1 MMGDEIGITLLRH
14 GRSRADDEHVHE
26 GRYDS
31 PLTEVGR
38 AQAEKR
44 GNDFNVQGLG
54 YKLIIA
60 SPLRRAQETARIISK
75 CLGVPVETD
84 MDWAE
89 MDNGLLAGLSF
100 DEAATR
106 YPRPSF
112 RNPYEPLGVNGESEW
127 SLYNR
132 AGHAVEK
139 IVLRGPGQ
147 YLVVAHGGILNAA
160 LRAIFG
166 AVPWGNNQGTTFSFR
181 DLGYV
186 RLIYIPKEH
195 RWIVEEFRPS

>member
-1 MMGDEIGITLLRH
+1 MGDEIRITLLRH

-31 PLTEVGR
+31 PLTDVGR

-44 GNDFNVQGLG
+44 GNDFKVQGFG

-60 SPLRRAQETARIISK
+60 SPLQRAQETARILSK
-75 CLGVPVETD
+75 HLGIPVETD
-84 MDWAE
+84 MGWAE

-100 DEAATR
+100 DEASNL
-106 YPRPSF
+106 YPKPSF
-112 RNPYEPLGVNGESEW
+112 RSPYEPIGVKGESEW
-127 SLYNR
+127 GLYNR
-132 AGHAVEK
+132 AGRAVEK
-139 IVLRGPGQ
+139 IVQRGPGQ

-160 LRAIFG
+160 LRTIFG
-166 AVPWGNNQGTTFSFR
+166 VVPWGNNQGTTFSFR

-186 RLIYIPKEH
+186 RLFYLPKEH
-195 RWIVEEFRPS
+195 RWVVDEFRSD